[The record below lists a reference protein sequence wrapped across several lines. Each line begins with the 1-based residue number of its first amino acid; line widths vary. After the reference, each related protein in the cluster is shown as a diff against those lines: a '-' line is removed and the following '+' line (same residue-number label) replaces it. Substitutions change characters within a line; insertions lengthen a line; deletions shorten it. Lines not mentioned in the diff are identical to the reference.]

1 MSKEGL
7 AMTMNILKR
16 FNLAMDY
23 IESNLDSRIDENEI
37 YNITTYSYGVFA
49 RVFSV
54 LSGLPLGEY
63 IRNRRLSKAAIELK
77 SKKNSVTDIFFKY
90 GYSSPEAFS
99 YAFKRF
105 HGVSPIDVIK
115 GRNLEVKI
123 FPLMKFSVTAKGG
136 EDYKI
141 TLRNMNHM
149 DFIGLTKKIS
159 PEMMKQ
165 EIWEEMLN
173 ELRLCDPIFC
183 KNKKIYGMFYI
194 DKEDNDF
201 RYTLGYLLEENS
213 KKYEHLTKI
222 SVDANEYAVVEIKGN
237 TPSATHGAWEYL
249 VGSFL
254 PEESLAYSGDIDFEV
269 FSNTDKGYNV
279 ELWVPV
285 KPVLE

>member
-1 MSKEGL
+1 M
-7 AMTMNILKR
+7 
-16 FNLAMDY
+16 
-23 IESNLDSRIDENEI
+23 
-37 YNITTYSYGVFA
+37 
-49 RVFSV
+49 
-54 LSGLPLGEY
+54 PLGEY

-105 HGVSPIDVIK
+105 HGVSPIDAIK

-136 EDYKI
+136 EEYKI

-237 TPSATHGAWEYL
+237 TPSAIHGAWEYL